1 MSDQNGP
8 RNPFGRGDRTIIRP
22 NPGGRLPTPPGAN
35 PPSGPP
41 SPYPPP
47 PAPPPLPPSSY
58 PTPPRAPP
66 SAPGAQPPSP
76 YPAPPVP
83 PAPPAATPYASA
95 PTTPAP
101 EEWIQSAA
109 PAPAAAGYAPPAL
122 RVDDLVAPNANPI
135 MRAAGPL
142 LQLLG
147 RLRVALLRASFA
159 SLMEQVAEAIKFF
172 EKDIRSAGISEQ
184 QANSAKYILCATA
197 DDIVQHIPT
206 DERHV
211 WTQYSMLSRFFGE
224 RIGGVRFFE
233 ILNHAKLDPLVNYP
247 VLELHHACLALGFQ
261 GVHRT
266 QAGGLATLQQIQ
278 RDLYE
283 TLRRVRP
290 KVIRDLSPH
299 WQGQALGMNLN
310 RVRVPTWV
318 VGATAAALLFGLFV
332 ALRILLSGNAEAA
345 AEMTATLHSD
355 DKIGIRRRVPAPP
368 PPPPPPPPPE
378 SLPARLKQLDIG
390 CGVVDQT
397 ASQIV
402 IRLCDQ
408 VTFDPGQAVV
418 KDPFKPLAAKIA
430 GLLDAEPGR
439 IRVVGHTDNTPIKT
453 VRFPSNWALSV
464 ERAKAVAGL
473 LKLGLHQPD
482 RVEVDGK
489 GPDVPIASNATPEG
503 RAKNR
508 RVEVM
513 ISRVNE

>member
-35 PPSGPP
+35 PT
-41 SPYPPP
+41 SPYPAP
-47 PAPPPLPPSSY
+47 PAPPPLPPSSH
-58 PTPPRAPP
+58 PTPPA
-66 SAPGAQPPSP
+66 A
-76 YPAPPVP
+76 Y
-83 PAPPAATPYASA
+83 PPAAGTPPPSTYPTAPTPSASPYA
-95 PTTPAP
+95 PAP
-101 EEWIQSAA
+101 ASHAPEDWIQSAA
-109 PAPAAAGYAPPAL
+109 PPPPAAGGGYAAPTL

-206 DERHV
+206 EERHV

-233 ILNHAKLDPLVNYP
+233 ILNHAKLDPLINYP

-261 GVHRT
+261 GVYRT

-290 KVIRDLSPH
+290 KVIRDLSPR
-299 WQGQALGMNLN
+299 WQGQALGAHLN
-310 RVRVPTWV
+310 RVRVPVWV
-318 VGATAAALLFGLFV
+318 VGAVAGALLFGLFV
-332 ALRILLSGNAEAA
+332 TLRILLSGNAEAA
-345 AEMTATLHSD
+345 AEMTATLHSND
-355 DKIGIRRRVPAPP
+355 MIGIKRRVPAPP
-368 PPPPPPPPPE
+368 PPPPPPPEPE
-378 SLPARLKQLDIG
+378 SLPARLKELDFG
-390 CGVVDQT
+390 CGTVEQT
-397 ASQIV
+397 ANLIV

-418 KDPFKPLAAKIA
+418 KDPFKPLAVKIA
-430 GLLDAEPGR
+430 ALLDKEPGR
-439 IRVVGHTDNTPIKT
+439 IRVVGHTDSTPIKT
-453 VRFPSNWALSV
+453 VRFPSNFQLSV
-464 ERAKAVAGL
+464 ERAKAVADL
-473 LKLGLHQPD
+473 LKRGLAKPD
-482 RVEVDGK
+482 RIDVDGK
-489 GPDVPIASNATPEG
+489 GPDVPIATNATPEG

-513 ISRVNE
+513 IGRSNE